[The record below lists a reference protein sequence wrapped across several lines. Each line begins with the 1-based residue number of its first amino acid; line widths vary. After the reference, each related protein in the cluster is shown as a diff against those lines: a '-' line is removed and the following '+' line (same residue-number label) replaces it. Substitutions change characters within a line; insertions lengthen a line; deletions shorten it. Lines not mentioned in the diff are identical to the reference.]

1 MDLRA
6 LCDSELTEQQ
16 QVLKDSRDII
26 ADTMPKIISVCIN
39 ALTSGR
45 KLMLFGNGGSAADA
59 QHIATE
65 LTVRYTKNRTALAAL
80 SLATDTSAITAI
92 ANDLSYDDIFA
103 RQIEALGKPGDVALG
118 ISTSG
123 QSANVNIAF
132 KTARARGLICTGW
145 VGKGGGSMV
154 GLCDPLVVIPSDTT
168 ARIQEVQIML
178 GHMLCAGIEREM
190 GLV

>member
-6 LCDSELTEQQ
+6 LCESELTEQQ
-16 QVLKDSRDII
+16 QVLKDSRDVI
-26 ADTMPKIISVCIN
+26 AATMPMIISTCIN
-39 ALTSGR
+39 ALKSGN
-45 KLMLFGNGGSAADA
+45 KLMFCGNGGSAADA

-65 LTVRYTKNRTALAAL
+65 LTVRYTKNRVALAAL

-92 ANDLSYDDIFA
+92 ANDLSYNEIFS
-103 RQIEALGKPGDVALG
+103 RQIEALGKPGDVVFG

-123 QSANVNIAF
+123 QSPNVNIAF
-132 KTARARGLICTGW
+132 KKAREMGLIRTGW
-145 VGKGGGSMV
+145 VGKGGGDMV
-154 GLCDPLVVIPSDTT
+154 DLCDPLIVIPSDTT

-178 GHMLCAGIEREM
+178 GHMLCAGIEQEM

>member
-45 KLMLFGNGGSAADA
+45 KLMFFGNGGSAADA

-92 ANDLSYDDIFA
+92 ANDLSYGDIFS

-145 VGKGGGSMV
+145 VGKGGGAMV